1 VLSGRAPRAEL
12 SEPRRPGRHRRIE
25 TDEDLD
31 SGVRFVLD
39 LDDGPGD
46 GRHSLDRDNRA
57 AALDIA
63 SAGVLITEPGWAQAA
78 NTATVP
84 AETARPVPPKP
95 SRVGRNLPAAIGV
108 GLALGAVIIASLLVY
123 RPSFVF
129 LVSLAV
135 AYGIFELTRAIGT
148 VEARPPLV
156 PLVVGGVAMQAA
168 TWFRVTNGLIVTLLV
183 TVCGVF
189 IWRLGEG
196 VAGYLRD
203 VSASV
208 LVLLYLPLL
217 AGCAVL
223 LAVPDDGAARVM
235 AFVGTVVCSD
245 TGGYAAGVLF
255 GKHPLAPVVSKGKTW
270 EGLAGSAIACALCG
284 GLILSLTFH
293 HPWWQG
299 VVFGLAIA
307 ATATLGDLGESM
319 IKRDLGLKDMGRLL
333 PGHGGIMDRL
343 DSLLPCAAV
352 AYLLLSAFLGN

>member
-1 VLSGRAPRAEL
+1 MLSGRATRAEL
-12 SEPRRPGRHRRIE
+12 SDPTRPGRHRRSE
-25 TDEDLD
+25 ADEDLG

-39 LDDGPGD
+39 FDDGPGG
-46 GRHSLDRDNRA
+46 GRHSVERDNRA

-63 SAGVLITEPGWAQAA
+63 SAGVLITEPGWAHAA

-84 AETARPVPPKP
+84 AETARRPPPKP

-148 VEARPPLV
+148 VEARPSLV

-183 TVCGVF
+183 TVCGIF

-235 AFVGTVVCSD
+235 AFIGTVVCSD

-284 GLILSLTFH
+284 GLIMSLTFH
-293 HPWWQG
+293 RPWWQG

-307 ATATLGDLGESM
+307 VTATLGDLGESM